1 MVSTSS
7 VAGIVSGRNPLEYVP
22 LSPYTLFLFQAVF
35 ILFLCQLLHWPMRK
49 LQQPKVIA
57 EVVTGILL
65 GPTVLG
71 RIPNFTDT
79 CFPKE
84 SIPGMTLI
92 ANVGI
97 ILFLFIVGLEVDLHY
112 IKKNFKVAVSVGLI
126 NMAIPF
132 GLGCAISVGLY
143 NEYRSD
149 ETMASIEFTTYMVF
163 VAVALCITAFPVL
176 ARILVELNLI
186 GDKVGTIVLAAGI
199 MNDLTGWILLA
210 LVVTLSNA
218 DNGINTLY
226 ILLLTFAWFLLLA
239 YPVRLALRWYLRKF
253 TNELATGEPSQL
265 LMVII
270 IAMVFVS
277 SFYTDIIG
285 VHPIFGA
292 FMVGVLVPRDNGYVI
307 KITEKLEDMVHIVM
321 IPIYFALAGLNVNL
335 GDLNRGIDWAYVIGV
350 IVLAMVGKVAGGLI
364 AARLNGLFW
373 RESLTVGVLM
383 SCKGI
388 VEIVVLNVG
397 LNANIISRRVYSM
410 FIVMTLVTTFLTTP
424 LTLLS
429 YPVSYRELVAR
440 HRGTLNKDVDSEG
453 ELLGSVSDLSLG
465 NMSRFKLTNI
475 LLLLR
480 KIDTLP
486 HVLALLKDLTFDD
499 FDYSVKAIHL
509 RAFSSRT
516 SHLLEASS
524 ANPEVVESTPTD
536 LTHSQ
541 SILSIVKAFSSILH
555 VHFSSKSI
563 LAPQRNYATTINDQI
578 TGPSNLLLTSYT
590 LRSVLDFTE
599 EENDFDMS
607 YRYLYDNCE
616 GHMAILLTTGATRTD
631 KKCTVRMIL
640 DHDNFLSSNDLLGLY
655 LVSQL
660 AKVHTEVHIY
670 VKSSMGAS
678 NELEK
683 QFDEYIKSSGPGI
696 DLTISYFKEFSDI
709 AGEVKHDPALAGD
722 VFVMSHEYLDSEVKD
737 ELLRFAIREEVELL
751 AVKAANNVE

>member
-7 VAGIVSGRNPLEYVP
+7 VAGIVLGRNPLEYVP

-57 EVVTGILL
+57 EVVAGILL

-71 RIPNFTDT
+71 RIPNFSDT
-79 CFPKE
+79 CFPDE
-84 SIPGMTLI
+84 LIPGMTLI

-132 GLGCAISVGLY
+132 GLGCAIAVGLY
-143 NEYRSD
+143 NEYRD
-149 ETMASIEFTTYMVF
+149 DPGMESIQFTTYMVF

-186 GDKVGTIVLAAGI
+186 GDRVGTIVLAAGI

-226 ILLLTFAWFLLLA
+226 ILLLTLAWFIFLA
-239 YPVRLALRWYLRKF
+239 YPVRLALRWYLRRF

-265 LMVII
+265 LMVIL
-270 IAMVFVS
+270 IAMVFTS
-277 SFYTDIIG
+277 SFYTDAIG

-335 GDLNRGIDWAYVIGV
+335 GDLDRGIDWAYCIGV
-350 IVLAMVGKVAGGLI
+350 IALAMIGKVSGGLL
-364 AARLNGLFW
+364 AAKLNGLFW

-440 HRGTLNKDVDSEG
+440 HRGALKKDVDSEG
-453 ELLGSVSDLSLG
+453 ELLGSLSDLSMSNLG
-465 NMSRFKLTNI
+465 RFKISDI

-499 FDYSVKAIHL
+499 FDYGVKAIHL
-509 RAFSSRT
+509 RAFTSRT

-524 ANPEVVESTPTD
+524 AAPEVAETSPTD
-536 LTHSQ
+536 LTNSH
-541 SILSIVKAFSSILH
+541 SILAIVKAFSSMLD

-563 LAPQRNYATTINDQI
+563 LAPQRNYAAAISDHI
-578 TGPSNLLLTSYT
+578 TGPANLLLTSYT
-590 LRSVLDFTE
+590 VKSVLELTE

-616 GHMAILLTTGATRTD
+616 CHMAILLTTEPTRTD
-631 KKCTVRMIL
+631 RQSTVRMIL
-640 DHDNFLSSNDLLGLY
+640 DHDNLLSSTDLLSLY
-655 LVSQL
+655 LVAQL
-660 AKVHTEVHIY
+660 AKVHKNVHIY
-670 VKSSMGAS
+670 VNSSMGGTRD
-678 NELEK
+678 LEE
-683 QFDEYIKSSGPGI
+683 QFDEYIKSSGP
-696 DLTISYFKEFSDI
+696 DVKLSVSYFRDFDEIS
-709 AGEVKHDPALAGD
+709 GEVKHDSALAGD
-722 VFVMSHEYLDSEVKD
+722 VFVVSHEFLDSNERD
-737 ELLRFAIREEVELL
+737 ELLTFTMREEVELL
-751 AVKAANNVE
+751 AVKAASG

>member
-7 VAGIVSGRNPLEYVP
+7 VAGIVLGRNPLEYVS

-35 ILFLCQLLHWPMRK
+35 ILFLCQLLHWPMRR

-57 EVVTGILL
+57 EVVAGILL

-79 CFPKE
+79 CFPDE
-84 SIPGMTLI
+84 LIPGMTLI

-132 GLGCAISVGLY
+132 GLGCAIAVGLY
-143 NEYRSD
+143 NEYRD
-149 ETMASIEFTTYMVF
+149 DPGMESIQFTTYMVF

-186 GDKVGTIVLAAGI
+186 GDRVGTIVLAAGI

-226 ILLLTFAWFLLLA
+226 ILLLTLAWFIFLA
-239 YPVRLALRWYLRKF
+239 YPVRLALRWYLRRF

-270 IAMVFVS
+270 IAMVFTS
-277 SFYTDIIG
+277 SFYTDAIG

-335 GDLNRGIDWAYVIGV
+335 GDLDRGIDWAYCIGV
-350 IVLAMVGKVAGGLI
+350 IALAMIGKVSGGLF
-364 AARLNGLFW
+364 AAKLNGLFW

-440 HRGTLNKDVDSEG
+440 HRGALKKDVDSEG
-453 ELLGSVSDLSLG
+453 ELLGSLSDLSMSNLG
-465 NMSRFKLTNI
+465 RFKISDI

-499 FDYSVKAIHL
+499 FDYGVKAIHL
-509 RAFSSRT
+509 RAFTSRT

-524 ANPEVVESTPTD
+524 AAPEVAETSPTD
-536 LTHSQ
+536 LTNSH
-541 SILSIVKAFSSILH
+541 SILAIVKAFSSMLD

-563 LAPQRNYATTINDQI
+563 LAPQRNYAAAISDHI
-578 TGPSNLLLTSYT
+578 TGPANLLLTSYT
-590 LRSVLDFTE
+590 VKSVLELTE
-599 EENDFDMS
+599 EENDSDMS

-616 GHMAILLTTGATRTD
+616 CHMAILLTTEPTRTD
-631 KKCTVRMIL
+631 RQSTVRMIL
-640 DHDNFLSSNDLLGLY
+640 DHDNLLSSTDLLSLY
-655 LVSQL
+655 LVAQL
-660 AKVHTEVHIY
+660 AKVHKNVHIY
-670 VKSSMGAS
+670 VNSSMGGTRD
-678 NELEK
+678 LEE
-683 QFDEYIKSSGPGI
+683 QFYEYIKSSGP
-696 DLTISYFKEFSDI
+696 DVKLSVSYFRDFDEIS
-709 AGEVKHDPALAGD
+709 GEVKHDSALAGD
-722 VFVMSHEYLDSEVKD
+722 VFVVSHEFLDSNERD
-737 ELLRFAIREEVELL
+737 ELLTFTMREEVELL
-751 AVKAANNVE
+751 AVKAASG

>member
-7 VAGIVSGRNPLEYVP
+7 VAGIVLGRNPLEYVP

-35 ILFLCQLLHWPMRK
+35 ILFLCQLHHWPMRR

-57 EVVTGILL
+57 EVVAGILL

-71 RIPNFTDT
+71 RIPNFSDT
-79 CFPKE
+79 CFPDE
-84 SIPGMTLI
+84 LIPGMTLI

-132 GLGCAISVGLY
+132 GLGCAIAVGLY
-143 NEYRSD
+143 NEYRD
-149 ETMASIEFTTYMVF
+149 DPGMQSIQFTTYMVF

-186 GDKVGTIVLAAGI
+186 GDRVGTIVLAAGI

-226 ILLLTFAWFLLLA
+226 ILLLTLAWFIFLA
-239 YPVRLALRWYLRKF
+239 FPVRLALRWYLRRF

-270 IAMVFVS
+270 IAMVFTS
-277 SFYTDIIG
+277 SFYTDAIG

-335 GDLNRGIDWAYVIGV
+335 GDLDRGIDWAYCIGV
-350 IVLAMVGKVAGGLI
+350 IALAMIGKVSGGLL
-364 AARLNGLFW
+364 AAKLNGLFW

-440 HRGTLNKDVDSEG
+440 HRGALKKDVDSEG
-453 ELLGSVSDLSLG
+453 ELLGSLSDLSMSNL
-465 NMSRFKLTNI
+465 SRFKISDI

-499 FDYSVKAIHL
+499 FDYGVKAIHL
-509 RAFSSRT
+509 RAFTSRT

-524 ANPEVVESTPTD
+524 AAPEVAESSPTD
-536 LTHSQ
+536 LTNSH
-541 SILSIVKAFSSILH
+541 SILAIVKAFSSMLD

-563 LAPQRNYATTINDQI
+563 LAPQRNYAAAISDHI
-578 TGPSNLLLTSYT
+578 TGPANLLLTSYT
-590 LRSVLDFTE
+590 VKSVLELTE

-616 GHMAILLTTGATRTD
+616 CHMAILLTTEPTRTD
-631 KKCTVRMIL
+631 RQSTVRMIL
-640 DHDNFLSSNDLLGLY
+640 DHDNLLSSTDLLSLY
-655 LVSQL
+655 LVAQL
-660 AKVHTEVHIY
+660 AKVHKNVHIY
-670 VKSSMGAS
+670 VNSSMGGTKD
-678 NELEK
+678 LEE
-683 QFDEYIKSSGPGI
+683 QFDEYIKSSGP
-696 DLTISYFKEFSDI
+696 DVKLTVSYFRDFDEIS
-709 AGEVKHDPALAGD
+709 GEVKHDSALAGD
-722 VFVMSHEYLDSEVKD
+722 VFVVSHEFLDSNERD
-737 ELLRFAIREEVELL
+737 ELLTFTMREEVELL
-751 AVKAANNVE
+751 AVKAASS

>member
-7 VAGIVSGRNPLEYVP
+7 VAGIVLGRNPLEFVP

-35 ILFLCQLLHWPMRK
+35 IMFLCQMLHWPLRK

-57 EVVTGILL
+57 EVVAGILL

-71 RIPNFTDT
+71 RIPNFTET
-79 CFPKE
+79 CFPE
-84 SIPGMTLI
+84 ELIPGLTLI

-97 ILFLFIVGLEVDLHY
+97 ILFLFIVGLEVDLYY
-112 IKKNFKVAVSVGLI
+112 IKKNFRVAISVGLI

-132 GLGCAISVGLY
+132 GLGCAILVGLY
-143 NEYRSD
+143 NEYRTGSD
-149 ETMASIEFTTYMVF
+149 MDSIEFTTYMVF

-186 GDKVGTIVLAAGI
+186 GDRVGTIVLAAGI

-226 ILLLTFAWFLLLA
+226 ILLLTLAWFIFLA
-239 YPVRLALRWYLRKF
+239 FPVRMGLRWYLRRF

-270 IAMVFVS
+270 VAMVFVS
-277 SFYTDIIG
+277 AFYTDIIG

-292 FMVGVLVPRDNGYVI
+292 FMIGVLIPRDNGYVI

-335 GDLNRGIDWAYVIGV
+335 GDLDRGIDWAYCIGV
-350 IVLAMVGKVAGGLI
+350 IALAMIGKIVGGFI
-364 AARLNGLFW
+364 AAKLNGLFW

-424 LTLLS
+424 LTLVS

-440 HRGTLNKDVDSEG
+440 IRGTLKKDFDSEG
-453 ELLGSVSDLSLG
+453 ELLGSISELSIQNLG
-465 NMSRFKLTNI
+465 RFKITDI

-499 FDYSVKAIHL
+499 FDYGVKAIHL
-509 RAFSSRT
+509 RAFTSRT

-524 ANPEVVESTPTD
+524 AAPDSAESSPTD
-536 LTHSQ
+536 LTNSH
-541 SILSIVKAFSSILH
+541 SILAIVKAFSSLLD

-563 LAPQRNYATTINDQI
+563 LAPQKNYAAAISDHI
-578 TGPSNLLLTSYT
+578 TGAANLLLTSYT
-590 LRSVLDFTE
+590 VKSVLDFTE

-607 YRYLYDNCE
+607 YRYLYDNCDC
-616 GHMAILLTTGATRTD
+616 HMAILLTTERTRTD
-631 KKCTVRMIL
+631 RQSTVRMIL
-640 DHDNFLSSNDLLGLY
+640 DHDNLLSSTDLLSLY
-655 LVSQL
+655 LVAQL
-660 AKVHTEVHIY
+660 AKVHKHVHIY
-670 VKSSMGAS
+670 VQSSIGAGK
-678 NELEK
+678 ELEE
-683 QFDEYIKSSGPGI
+683 QFNSYIKSSGP
-696 DLTISYFKEFSDI
+696 DVTLSVSYIREFSDVC
-709 AGEVKHDPALAGD
+709 GDYKHDPALDGD
-722 VFVMSHEYLDSEVKD
+722 VYVVSHEFLDSDVRD
-737 ELLRFAIREEVELL
+737 ELLRFAMREEVELL
-751 AVKAANNVE
+751 AVKAASTG

>member
-7 VAGIVSGRNPLEYVP
+7 VAGIVSGRNPLEYV
-22 LSPYTLFLFQAVF
+22 LSSPYTLFLFQAVF
-35 ILFLCQLLHWPMRK
+35 ILFLCQILHWPLKK

-57 EVVTGILL
+57 EVVAGILL

-71 RIPNFTDT
+71 RIPNFTEN
-79 CFPKE
+79 CFPQAL
-84 SIPGMTLI
+84 IPGMTLI

-112 IKKNFKVAVSVGLI
+112 IKRNLKVAVSVGLI

-143 NEYRSD
+143 NEYRDD
-149 ETMASIEFTTYMVF
+149 EGMAPIKFTTYMVF

-186 GDKVGTIVLAAGI
+186 GDRVGTIVLAAGI

-226 ILLLTFAWFLLLA
+226 ILLLTFAWFIFLA
-239 YPVRLALRWYLRKF
+239 FPVRLALRWYLKKF
-253 TNELATGEPSQL
+253 TNELVTGDPSQL

-270 IAMVFVS
+270 IAMVFTS
-277 SFYTDIIG
+277 AFYTDIIG

-292 FMVGVLVPRDNGYVI
+292 FMVGILVPRDNGYVI
-307 KITEKLEDMVHIVM
+307 RITEKLEDTVHIVM

-335 GDLNRGIDWAYVIGV
+335 GDLNRGIDWAYVVGI
-350 IVLAMVGKVAGGLI
+350 IVLAMVGKVAGGLF
-364 AARLNGLFW
+364 AAKLNGLFW

-397 LNANIISRRVYSM
+397 LNADIISRRVYSM

-424 LTLLS
+424 LTLWC
-429 YPVSYRELVAR
+429 YPVSYRELVSR
-440 HRGTLNKDVDSEG
+440 HRGTLKKDDDSETG
-453 ELLGSVSDLSLG
+453 LLGSVSELSVSNL
-465 NMSRFKLTNI
+465 SRFKITDI

-486 HVLALLKDLTFDD
+486 HVLALLKDLTHDD
-499 FDYSVKAIHL
+499 FDYGVKAVHL
-509 RAFSSRT
+509 RPFSSRT

-524 ANPEVVESTPTD
+524 AAPEGPESPTD
-536 LTHSQ
+536 LTQSQ
-541 SILSIVKAFSSILH
+541 SILSIVKAFSSMLP

-563 LAPQRNYATTINDQI
+563 LVPQRNYAAAINDQI
-578 TGPSNLLLTSYT
+578 TGNSNLLLTSYT
-590 LRSVLDFTE
+590 VKSVLEWTE
-599 EENDFDMS
+599 EENDFELS
-607 YRYLYDNCE
+607 YRLLFDTCE
-616 GHMAILLTTGATRTD
+616 CHSAILFTTEPTRTD
-631 KKCTVRMIL
+631 RQSTVRMIL
-640 DHDNFLSSNDLLGLY
+640 DHDNLLSSTDLLCLY
-655 LVSQL
+655 LVAQL
-660 AKVHTEVHIY
+660 AKVHKNVHIY
-670 VKSSMGAS
+670 VKSIMGATKD
-678 NELEK
+678 LEEK
-683 QFDEYIKSSGPGI
+683 FDEYIKGSGPKVR
-696 DLTISYFKEFSDI
+696 LTVTYFKELLEISDE
-709 AGEVKHDPALAGD
+709 AKHDPHLEGD
-722 VFVMSHEYLDSEVKD
+722 VYVVSHELLESEERE
-737 ELLRFAIREEVELL
+737 ELFNLTIREEIEML
-751 AVKAANNVE
+751 AVKAVV